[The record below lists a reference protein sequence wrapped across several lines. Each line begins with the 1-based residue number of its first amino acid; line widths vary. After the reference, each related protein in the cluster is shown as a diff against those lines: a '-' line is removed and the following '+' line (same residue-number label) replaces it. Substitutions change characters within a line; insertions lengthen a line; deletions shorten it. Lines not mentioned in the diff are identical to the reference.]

1 MEDTLARYA
10 NWNAAVLDQCTLKDC
25 DLTESALSECRLS
38 KLNFDSVDL
47 AGAELF
53 KTSFRGLDL
62 SRCTLDNVALSASCT
77 ELKGAVISAQQAAIV
92 ARVLGIRVVP

>member
-1 MEDTLARYA
+1 M
-10 NWNAAVLDQCTLKDC
+10 
-25 DLTESALSECRLS
+25 SI
-38 KLNFDSVDL
+38 DSVNL
-47 AGAELF
+47 TGAELF